1 MLPAYLLSL
10 REGIEAAL
18 IVGIVL
24 SALHQMRRTDLSLSV
39 WIGVISAVAISLLV
53 ATVLT
58 ILGLSLEGRIE
69 PIFEGVTVFLAAAV
83 LTWMIFWM
91 STHSRYIK
99 GDLEAGVHR
108 AVVETGQRGL
118 FLLAFFAVVREGIEL
133 ALFLTAAVF
142 ASSELQTIVGAL
154 LGLFTAVLL
163 GWSMFATAVRLD
175 LRRFF
180 QVTGILLIL
189 FAAGLVASGIHE
201 FNEIGWIPEIVG
213 HVWDLSLILSET
225 SLAGQILKT
234 LFGYNASPSLS
245 SVISYGIYFVAVW
258 FGSRAASQAKH
269 VSVQTQV

>member
-1 MLPAYLLSL
+1 MLPSYLLSL

-24 SALHQMRRTDLSLSV
+24 SALRQMRRTDLSMAV
-39 WIGVISAVAISLLV
+39 WGGVISAGAISVLV
-53 ATVLT
+53 AVILTVF
-58 ILGLSLEGRIE
+58 GLSLEGPAE

-91 STHSRYIK
+91 SSHSRHIK
-99 GDLEAGVHR
+99 GELEAGVRR
-108 AVVETGQRGL
+108 AAFETGKRGL

-142 ASSELQTIVGAL
+142 ASSELQTIVGSL

-180 QVTGILLIL
+180 KVTGILLIL
-189 FAAGLVASGIHE
+189 FSAGLVATGVHE
-201 FNEIGWIPEIVG
+201 FNEIGLIPEIVG
-213 HVWDLSLILSET
+213 HVWDMTPVLSET
-225 SLAGQILKT
+225 SLLGQVLKT

-245 SVISYGIYFVAVW
+245 SVISYIFYFVAIW
-258 FGSRAASQAKH
+258 LGLRAASKSENAP
-269 VSVQTQV
+269 VQTQA

>member
-1 MLPAYLLSL
+1 MLPSYLLSL

-24 SALHQMRRTDLSLSV
+24 SALRQMRRTDLSMAV
-39 WIGVISAVAISLLV
+39 WAGVISAVAISVLV
-53 ATVLT
+53 AVVLT
-58 ILGLSLEGRIE
+58 IFGLGLEGPAE
-69 PIFEGVTVFLAAAV
+69 PVFEGVTLFLAAAV

-91 STHSRYIK
+91 SSHSRHIK
-99 GDLEAGVHR
+99 GELEAGVRR
-108 AVVETGQRGL
+108 AAFETGKRGL

-163 GWSMFATAVRLD
+163 GWSMFATTVRLD

-180 QVTGILLIL
+180 QVTGVLLIL

-201 FNEIGWIPEIVG
+201 FNEVGWIPEIIG
-213 HVWDLSLILSET
+213 HVWDLTPILSET

-245 SVISYGIYFVAVW
+245 SVISYAVYFAVVW
-258 FGSRAASQAKH
+258 LGLRAASKMENAP
-269 VSVQTQV
+269 VQTQA

>member
-1 MLPAYLLSL
+1 MLPGFLLSL

-24 SALHQMRRTDLSLSV
+24 SALRQMRRTDLSISV
-39 WIGVISAVAISLLV
+39 WVGVISAVAISVLV
-53 ATVLT
+53 AVVLT
-58 ILGLSLEGRIE
+58 IFGLSLEGPAE
-69 PIFEGVTVFLAAAV
+69 PVFEGITLFLAAAV

-91 STHSRYIK
+91 GSHSRHIK
-99 GDLEAGVHR
+99 GELEAGVRR
-108 AVVETGQRGL
+108 AAFETGKRGL

-180 QVTGILLIL
+180 QVTGVLLIL

-201 FNEIGWIPEIVG
+201 FNEVGWIPEIIG
-213 HVWDLSLILSET
+213 HVWDLTPVLSET

-245 SVISYGIYFVAVW
+245 SVISYAIYFVAVW
-258 FGSRAASQAKH
+258 LGLRAASKTENAP
-269 VSVQTQV
+269 VQTQA